1 MKHANVSAFP
11 LLTPKAPKRAQWITI
26 FITALLG
33 FAAVPSAS
41 AKCLSRDSN
50 MPVSRPAMAS
60 VAALAAPGV
69 SGITPAGPASIVGLW
84 NITFF
89 ADGQPFDYGFDVF
102 YADGNELL
110 NDVTPTIEGNICVG
124 VWQQIAPRTY
134 TLKHVTWNFDTSGN
148 LSGSG
153 VFYETLHLSKDGNS
167 YRGLEADATWRV
179 TQNLTLNSS
188 LGLLETEVGPSTA
201 KPVFLHSPEHS
212 PSWCR

>member
-1 MKHANVSAFP
+1 MFKGESTMKHANGSVFP
-11 LLTPKAPKRAQWITI
+11 ILTLKAQNRARWITI
-26 FITALLG
+26 FLTALLG
-33 FAAVPSAS
+33 FASVPSAS
-41 AKCLSRDSN
+41 AKCLSRDFRQ
-50 MPVSRPAMAS
+50 PISRPALAS
-60 VAALAAPGV
+60 AAALAAPGA
-69 SGITPAGPASIVGLW
+69 SGITPAGRASIVGLW

-153 VFYETLHLSKDGNS
+153 VFYQTLHLSPDGNS
-167 YRGLEADATWRV
+167 YTGTVESIFYDLSG
-179 TQNLTLNSS
+179 NLT
-188 LGLLETEVGPSTA
+188 GQFAGTIEATRI
-201 KPVFLHSPEHS
+201 KPA
-212 PSWCR
+212 

>member
-1 MKHANVSAFP
+1 MKHANGSVFP
-11 LLTPKAPKRAQWITI
+11 ILTLKAQNRARWITI
-26 FITALLG
+26 FSTALLG
-33 FAAVPSAS
+33 FASVPSAS
-41 AKCLSRDSN
+41 AKCLSRDFRQ
-50 MPVSRPAMAS
+50 PISRPALAS
-60 VAALAAPGV
+60 AAALAAPGA

-153 VFYETLHLSKDGNS
+153 VFYQTLHLSADGNS
-167 YRGLEADATWRV
+167 YTGTVESIFYDLSG
-179 TQNLTLNSS
+179 NLT
-188 LGLLETEVGPSTA
+188 GQFAGTIEATRI
-201 KPVFLHSPEHS
+201 KPA
-212 PSWCR
+212 

>member
-1 MKHANVSAFP
+1 MTESRPNVSAFP
-11 LLTPKAPKRAQWITI
+11 FLTSKAIKPAQRITF

-33 FAAVPSAS
+33 FASVPSAS
-41 AKCLSRDSN
+41 AKCLSRDFRQ
-50 MPVSRPAMAS
+50 PISRPAMAS
-60 VAALAAPGV
+60 AAALAAQGM

-84 NITFF
+84 NVTFS

-153 VFYETLHLSKDGNS
+153 VFYETLRLSADGNS
-167 YRGLEADATWRV
+167 YSGTVESIFYDLGG
-179 TQNLTLNSS
+179 NLT
-188 LGLLETEVGPSTA
+188 GQFAGTIEATRI
-201 KPVFLHSPEHS
+201 KPA
-212 PSWCR
+212 

>member
-1 MKHANVSAFP
+1 MKHANGSVFP
-11 LLTPKAPKRAQWITI
+11 ILTLKAQNRARWITI
-26 FITALLG
+26 FLTALLG
-33 FAAVPSAS
+33 FASVPSAS
-41 AKCLSRDSN
+41 AKCLSRDFRQ
-50 MPVSRPAMAS
+50 PLSRPALAS
-60 VAALAAPGV
+60 AAALAAPGT

-153 VFYETLHLSKDGNS
+153 VFYQTLHLSTDGNS
-167 YRGLEADATWRV
+167 YTGTVESIFYDLSG
-179 TQNLTLNSS
+179 NLT
-188 LGLLETEVGPSTA
+188 GQFEGTIEATRI
-201 KPVFLHSPEHS
+201 KPA
-212 PSWCR
+212 

>member
-1 MKHANVSAFP
+1 MKHSNASFFP
-11 LLTPKAPKRAQWITI
+11 ILTSKAQKRARWITI
-26 FITALLG
+26 FSAALLG

-41 AKCLSRDSN
+41 AKCLSRDSH
-50 MPVSRPAMAS
+50 MPISRPAMAS
-60 VAALAAPGV
+60 AAALAAPGV

-153 VFYETLHLSKDGNS
+153 VFYQTLHLSTDGNS
-167 YRGLEADATWRV
+167 YTGTVESIFYDLSG
-179 TQNLTLNSS
+179 NLT
-188 LGLLETEVGPSTA
+188 GQFAGTIEATRI
-201 KPVFLHSPEHS
+201 KPA
-212 PSWCR
+212 